1 VGRYL
6 TEIYLFSTILLLI
19 LLLFTLKPAV
29 LPFFIAAALAYIS
42 NPIFEFFKRK
52 TGGKVKL
59 SAFLTLLT
67 LLLFFF
73 IALFIVL
80 PTVISQVQSFINY
93 LPTLGK
99 KLDAFFYKYVGEH
112 FFKKLHFGTDNLKEI
127 IGSLYQQLGKIPIGN
142 IISKLFSG
150 VFSVISILINVVLV
164 PFLTY
169 YFLTNSK
176 KLIEIYVALAPEKIK
191 EELSNLLSKVHEA
204 LSSYLLGQL
213 AVATFVGIYIA
224 VGLYIVGIKYAF
236 LIGFVAGVLNM
247 IPYVGFFSGLIPS
260 LLLAIFDNG
269 SWGAVLGVLIVF
281 LTEAGL
287 ENLIYPVI
295 MSKTTG
301 VNPLLILFSI
311 FVGGY
316 LGGFLGIVLAVPV
329 AVIVVPIFDSF
340 LQKKEGSV
348 DSRDNR

>member
-6 TEIYLFSTILLLI
+6 TEIYLFLTIIGLI
-19 LLLFTLKPAV
+19 LLLFLLKPAV
-29 LPFFIAAALAYIS
+29 LPFFIAASLAYIS
-42 NPIFEFFKRK
+42 DPIYRFFKRK
-52 TGGKVKL
+52 TGGKEKV
-59 SAFLTLLT
+59 SAFLTLMT
-67 LLLFFF
+67 ILFGFF
-73 IALFIVL
+73 VALFIVL

-99 KLDAFFYKYVGEH
+99 KLDAFFYKSFGEH
-112 FFKKLHFGTDNLKEI
+112 FFKKLHFDAGNLKEI
-127 IGSLYQQLGKIPIGN
+127 VGSIYQQLGKIPIGN

-150 VFSVISILINVVLV
+150 VFSVITILINVVLV

-169 YFLTNSK
+169 YFITNSR
-176 KLIEIYVALAPEKIK
+176 KLVELYIALAPARIK
-191 EELSNLLSKVHEA
+191 DELRELLLKVHEA

-269 SWGAVLGVLIVF
+269 SWGAVIGVLAVF

-295 MSKTTG
+295 MSRTTG

-311 FVGGY
+311 FIGGY

-329 AVIVVPIFDSF
+329 AVMIVPIFESF
-340 LQKKEGSV
+340 LRKKESSLAGG
-348 DSRDNR
+348 NNG

>member
-1 VGRYL
+1 M
-6 TEIYLFSTILLLI
+6 
-19 LLLFTLKPAV
+19 
-29 LPFFIAAALAYIS
+29 
-42 NPIFEFFKRK
+42 
-52 TGGKVKL
+52 
-59 SAFLTLLT
+59 
-67 LLLFFF
+67 
-73 IALFIVL
+73 FIVL
-80 PTVISQVQSFINY
+80 PTVVSQVQSFINY
-93 LPTLGK
+93 LPTLIER
-99 KLDAFFYKYVGEH
+99 LDEFFYKSFGQH
-112 FFKKLHFGTDNLKEI
+112 FLKLLHFDATTLQELVRGVYDK
-127 IGSLYQQLGKIPIGN
+127 LGKIPIGD
-142 IISKLFSG
+142 ILSKLFSG
-150 VFSVISILINVVLV
+150 VFSVITIIINAVLV
-164 PFLTY
+164 PLLTY
-169 YFLTNSK
+169 FFIINSRK
-176 KLIEIYVALAPEKIK
+176 IISLYIAVAPERIK
-191 EELSNLLSKVHEA
+191 EELRELLHKVHEA

-269 SWGAVLGVLIVF
+269 SWGAVIGVLVVF

-295 MSKTTG
+295 MSRTTG

-329 AVIVVPIFDSF
+329 AVMVVPIFDSF
-340 LQKKEGSV
+340 LQKKEGLV
-348 DSRDNR
+348 DSGNNG